1 MGRFYKELIPNS
13 HLVLVYDAG
22 HSIGTDRPEAFAD
35 VVGDFIERHEA
46 FLISRADTLIN
57 P

>member
-1 MGRFYKELIPNS
+1 MPNS

-22 HSIGTDRPEAFAD
+22 HLIDAERPEACAEVMAD
-35 VVGDFIERHEA
+35 FLDRHAA
-46 FLISRADTLIN
+46 FLISRTETLIH